1 VDRHGWFD
9 LLLIDLLRML
19 TLTNN
24 ILRSLLP
31 CPSDTVSTSLSLR
44 TTCIHLRAAS
54 GSNQVVAGF
63 RVYGLYARG

>member
-1 VDRHGWFD
+1 
-9 LLLIDLLRML
+9 ML

-31 CPSDTVSTSLSLR
+31 CPSDTVSTSLSLC